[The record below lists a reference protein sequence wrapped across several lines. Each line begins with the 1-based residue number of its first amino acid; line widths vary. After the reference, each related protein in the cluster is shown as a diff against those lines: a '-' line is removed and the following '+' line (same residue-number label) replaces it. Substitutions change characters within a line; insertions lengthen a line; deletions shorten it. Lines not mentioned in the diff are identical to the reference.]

1 MKAYIMNNITLK
13 NLDEPL
19 KKRLEQ
25 RAIAHGH
32 TVEEEIK
39 LILQTAIPPSPTPPK
54 NLTAAIEQRFAH
66 LEDFELP
73 KIKREPM
80 RNLPQ
85 FEDEES

>member
-1 MKAYIMNNITLK
+1 MNNITLK
-13 NLDEPL
+13 NLDGPL

-32 TVEEEIK
+32 TLEEEIK
-39 LILQTAIPPSPTPPK
+39 LILQTALTTSPNPPQ

-73 KIKREPM
+73 IIEREPM
-80 RNLPQ
+80 RNIPQ
-85 FEDEES
+85 FED